1 MDNWVL
7 IGPKMLEKQSQTE
20 TEVGAT
26 QVKVRVT
33 HVLISAFDGLA
44 YTGATKVAYP
54 KTVGRIAVG
63 IVTATGENCYGVN
76 KGSRVYLNAVRPC
89 GKCYACKSGNKG
101 ECTSPLVA
109 GQDFDGFLRDFA
121 VCEYNDVT
129 VLPDSVDDILAL
141 CIENVALA
149 ENIYDKLNL
158 STGSR
163 VAIVGAGFLGSILAQ
178 IALYHKLVP
187 IVIDNYAQNIERL
200 QQSGV
205 FFTFAADDSLGANIE
220 NATSGSMCDA
230 AIYTSCCKLT
240 PTVPA
245 SVLSR
250 KKDMVLG
257 GFSTVNFSFD
267 TAPLFEKNLRVYA
280 VSDGY
285 GYTETAINMLV
296 HGALDLSHF
305 KKEILKDFNPA
316 ALLTEIAD
324 KATLDSKMTV
334 LKLIL

>member
-1 MDNWVL
+1 
-7 IGPKMLEKQSQTE
+7 MLENQKQEES
-20 TEVGAT
+20 EVGAT
-26 QVKVRVT
+26 QVKVRVS
-33 HVLISAFDGLA
+33 HVLVSNYDAFA
-44 YTGATKVAYP
+44 YSGVTKIAYP
-54 KTVGRIAVG
+54 KTIGRVAVG
-63 IVTATGENCYGVN
+63 IVTETGENCYGVT
-76 KGSRVYLNAVRPC
+76 KGARVYLSAVRPC
-89 GKCYACKSGNKG
+89 GKCYACKSGNRG

-109 GQDFDGFLRDFA
+109 GQDFDGFLRDFV
-121 VCEYNDVT
+121 VCEYTDVS
-129 VLPDSVDDILAL
+129 VIPDSVDDFLAL

-163 VAIVGAGFLGSILAQ
+163 VAIVGGGFLGSVLAQ
-178 IALYHKLVP
+178 IALYHKLIP
-187 IVIDNYAQNIERL
+187 IVIDNYARNVERL
-200 QQSGV
+200 QKSGV
-205 FFTFAADDSLGANIE
+205 FFTFAADDTLAANIE

-240 PTVPA
+240 PSVPA
-245 SVLSR
+245 SVLAR

-257 GFSTVNFSFD
+257 GFCTVNFSMD
-267 TAPLFEKNLRVYA
+267 TAPLFEKNLRIYS

-305 KKEILKDFNPA
+305 EKEVLTDFDPV
-316 ALLTEIAD
+316 ALLTERAEKSSQD
-324 KATLDSKMTV
+324 GKMVV

>member
-7 IGPKMLEKQSQTE
+7 IGQKMLENQNQVES
-20 TEVGAT
+20 EVGAT
-26 QVKVRVT
+26 QVKVKVT
-33 HVLISAFDGLA
+33 HVLLSSYDVHLFS
-44 YTGATKVAYP
+44 GATKITYP
-54 KTVGRIAVG
+54 KTIGRIAIG
-63 IVTATGENCYGVN
+63 IVTELGENCYGIN
-76 KGSRVYLNAVRPC
+76 RGSRVYLNAVRPC

-109 GQDFDGFLRDFA
+109 GRDFDGFLRDFV
-121 VCEYNDVT
+121 VCDYSEVS
-129 VLPDSVDDILAL
+129 VIPDSVDDMLAL

-158 STGSR
+158 TTGNR

-200 QQSGV
+200 QKSGV
-205 FFTFAADDSLGANIE
+205 FFTFAADDNLKSNILT
-220 NATSGSMCDA
+220 ATSGSLCDA
-230 AIYTSCCKLT
+230 AIYTSNCKLT
-240 PTVPA
+240 LSVPA
-245 SVLSR
+245 SVLAR

-257 GFSTVNFSFD
+257 GFSTVNFPMD
-267 TAPLFEKNLRVYA
+267 TAPLFEKNLRIYS

-296 HGALDLSHF
+296 HGAIDLSYF
-305 KKEILKDFNPA
+305 KKEVLKDFDPL
-316 ALLTEIAD
+316 ALLSERAEKPAQD
-324 KATLDSKMTV
+324 GKMTV

>member
-7 IGPKMLEKQSQTE
+7 KGPKMLENQKQCES
-20 TEVGAT
+20 EVGDT
-26 QVKVRVT
+26 QVKVRVSHILLSNYDALT
-33 HVLISAFDGLA
+33 YAGV
-44 YTGATKVAYP
+44 TKIAYP
-54 KTVGRIAVG
+54 KTLGRIAIG
-63 IVTATGENCYGVN
+63 IVTETGENCYGVT
-76 KGSRVYLNAVRPC
+76 KGARVYLSAVRPC
-89 GKCYACKSGNKG
+89 GKCYACKSGDRG
-101 ECTSPLVA
+101 ECTSPLIA
-109 GQDFDGFLRDFA
+109 GQDFDGFMRDFV
-121 VCEYNDVT
+121 VCEYTDVA
-129 VLPDSVDDILAL
+129 VIPDSVDDFMAL

-163 VAIVGAGFLGSILAQ
+163 VAIVGAGFLGSVLAQ

-187 IVIDNYAQNIERL
+187 IVIDNYARNVERL
-200 QQSGV
+200 QKSGV
-205 FFTFAADDSLGANIE
+205 YFTFSADDTLAANIE

-240 PTVPA
+240 PSVPA
-245 SVLSR
+245 SVLAR

-257 GFSTVNFSFD
+257 GFCTVNFSMD
-267 TAPLFEKNLRVYA
+267 TAPLFEKNLRVYS

-305 KKEILKDFNPA
+305 EKVVLTDFDPA
-316 ALLTEIAD
+316 ALLTERAEKSAQD
-324 KATLDSKMTV
+324 GKMVV

>member
-7 IGPKMLEKQSQTE
+7 KGPKMLENQKQCES
-20 TEVGAT
+20 EVGGT
-26 QVKVRVT
+26 QVKVKVS
-33 HVLISAFDGLA
+33 HILVSNYDALA
-44 YTGATKVAYP
+44 YTGATKIAYP
-54 KTVGRIAVG
+54 KTLGRVAIG
-63 IVTATGENCYGVN
+63 IVTETGDNCYGVT
-76 KGSRVYLNAVRPC
+76 KGARVYLNAMRAC
-89 GKCYACKSGNKG
+89 GKCYACKSGNRS

-109 GQDFDGFLRDFA
+109 GQHFDGFMRDFVVCDYTEVA
-121 VCEYNDVT
+121 VI
-129 VLPDSVDDILAL
+129 PDSVDDFSAL

-163 VAIVGAGFLGSILAQ
+163 VAIVGGGFFGSVLAQ
-178 IALYHKLVP
+178 IALYHKLIP
-187 IVIDNYAQNIERL
+187 IVIDNYTHNVERL
-200 QQSGV
+200 QKSGV
-205 FFTFAADDSLGANIE
+205 YFTFAADDSLASNIE

-245 SVLSR
+245 SVLAR
-250 KKDMVLG
+250 GKDMVLG
-257 GFSTVNFSFD
+257 GFCTVSFSMD
-267 TAPLFEKNLRVYA
+267 TAPLFEKNLRVYS
-280 VSDGY
+280 VSDGF

-305 KKEILKDFNPA
+305 EKTVLTEFDLP
-316 ALLTEIAD
+316 ALLTERAEKFSQD
-324 KATLDSKMTV
+324 GKMVV

>member
-1 MDNWVL
+1 
-7 IGPKMLEKQSQTE
+7 MLENQPLGEAVIAAS
-20 TEVGAT
+20 

-33 HVLISAFDGLA
+33 HVLLSYYDALSYAGE
-44 YTGATKVAYP
+44 TKVAYP
-54 KTVGRIAVG
+54 KTIGRIAIG
-63 IVTATGENCYGVN
+63 IVTETGEGCYGVN

-101 ECTSPLVA
+101 DCTSPRVA
-109 GQDFDGFLRDFA
+109 GKDFDGFLRDFV
-121 VCEYNDVT
+121 VCDYSEVT
-129 VLPDSVDDILAL
+129 VLPDSVDDMLAL

-187 IVIDNYAQNIERL
+187 IVIDNYTENVERL

-205 FFTFAADDSLGANIE
+205 FFTFAADDNLKANIE
-220 NATSGSMCDA
+220 NATSGNMCDA
-230 AIYTSCCKLT
+230 AVYTSNCKLK
-240 PTVPA
+240 PSVPA
-245 SVLSR
+245 SVLAHN
-250 KKDMVLG
+250 KDMILG
-257 GFSTVNFSFD
+257 GFSTVNFSLD
-267 TAPLFEKNLRVYA
+267 TAPLFEKSLRIYSVC
-280 VSDGY
+280 DGF

-305 KKEILKDFNPA
+305 KKEILKDFDPVQ
-316 ALLTEIAD
+316 LLSGLAEKT
-324 KATLDSKMTV
+324 TLDSKMTV

>member
-7 IGPKMLEKQSQTE
+7 KGPKILEKQPQTE
-20 TEVGAT
+20 AEVGAS

-33 HVLISAFDGLA
+33 HVLLSAFDGLS
-44 YTGATKVAYP
+44 YTGATKVNYP
-54 KTVGRIAVG
+54 KTIGRIAIGVV
-63 IVTATGENCYGVN
+63 IATGENCYGVT
-76 KGSRVYLNAVRPC
+76 KGSRVSLNAVRPC
-89 GKCYACKSGNKG
+89 GTCYACKSGNKG
-101 ECTSPLVA
+101 DCTSTRVA
-109 GQDFDGFLRDFA
+109 GRDFDGFLRDFV
-121 VCEYNDVT
+121 VCDYSEVT
-129 VLPDSVDDILAL
+129 VLPDQVDDMLAL

-149 ENIYDKLNL
+149 ENIYDRLNL

-187 IVIDNYAQNIERL
+187 IVIDNYQQNVERL
-200 QQSGV
+200 RQSGV
-205 FFTFAADDSLGANIE
+205 YFTFAADDSLVTNIME
-220 NATSGSMCDA
+220 ATSGSMCDA
-230 AIYTSCCKLT
+230 AIYTSCCKLA

-245 SVLSR
+245 RVLAR
-250 KKDMVLG
+250 NKDMVLG

-285 GYTETAINMLV
+285 GYTETAVNMLV
-296 HGALDLSHF
+296 HGAIDLSHF
-305 KKEILKDFNPA
+305 QKDILKEFNPA
-316 ALLTEIAD
+316 ALLTELAD

>member
-1 MDNWVL
+1 
-7 IGPKMLEKQSQTE
+7 MLFRS
-20 TEVGAT
+20 
-26 QVKVRVT
+26 
-33 HVLISAFDGLA
+33 
-44 YTGATKVAYP
+44 
-54 KTVGRIAVG
+54 
-63 IVTATGENCYGVN
+63 
-76 KGSRVYLNAVRPC
+76 
-89 GKCYACKSGNKG
+89 
-101 ECTSPLVA
+101 
-109 GQDFDGFLRDFA
+109 
-121 VCEYNDVT
+121 
-129 VLPDSVDDILAL
+129 
-141 CIENVALA
+141 
-149 ENIYDKLNL
+149 
-158 STGSR
+158 
-163 VAIVGAGFLGSILAQ
+163 
-178 IALYHKLVP
+178 P

-205 FFTFAADDSLGANIE
+205 FFTFAADDALGANIE

-296 HGALDLSHF
+296 HGAVDLSHF

>member
-7 IGPKMLEKQSQTE
+7 FGAKILKKQPQSE
-20 TEVGAT
+20 AEVGAT

-33 HVLISAFDGLA
+33 HVLLSAYDALS
-44 YTGATKVAYP
+44 YTGATKVHYP
-54 KTVGRIAVG
+54 KTVGRVAIGV
-63 IVTATGENCYGVN
+63 VTATGENCYGVS

-109 GQDFDGFLRDFA
+109 GRDFDGFLRDFV
-121 VCEYNDVT
+121 VCDYSEVT

-163 VAIVGAGFLGSILAQ
+163 VAIIGGGFLGSILAQ

-187 IVIDNYAQNIERL
+187 IVIDNYTQNIERL
-200 QQSGV
+200 QSSGI
-205 FFTFAADDSLGANIE
+205 FYTYAADDNLKTNIV
-220 NATSGSMCDA
+220 NATSGNLCDA
-230 AIYTSCCKLT
+230 AIYTSNCKLT
-240 PTVPA
+240 PSVPA
-245 SVLSR
+245 SVLAR

-257 GFSTVNFSFD
+257 GFCTVNFSMD
-267 TAPLFEKNLRVYA
+267 MTPLFEKNLRIYA
-280 VSDGY
+280 VSNGY
-285 GYTETAINMLV
+285 GYTETAVNMLV
-296 HGALDLSHF
+296 HGAIDVSHF
-305 KKEILKDFNPA
+305 DKQILKDFDPA
-316 ALLTEIAD
+316 ALLADLAD
-324 KATLDSKMTV
+324 KATQDSDMTV